1 MKTAL
6 IGYTGFVGNNL
17 VLQHSFNEL
26 YNSKNIT
33 NSYNKEF
40 DIVICAAPAAVKWLA
55 NKEPEK
61 DLAII
66 KTLITSI
73 KPIKTKLFIQIST
86 IDVYKQPVNVNED
99 TFIENIGLH
108 SYGKHR
114 YYLECFVR
122 VNFENSLI
130 IRLPGLF
137 GEGIKKNLIFDLL
150 NTNQSEF
157 THLDSV
163 FQMYYLA
170 NLWKDIN
177 IAIENKIKLLNIA
190 TEPIST
196 KEIAQ
201 ECFNLDFKNKTDNPP
216 VNYNIHSKY
225 CKIFGKDK
233 YYLYTKNEV
242 IHDLKKF
249 IFLYKSKNL
258 K

>member
-33 NSYNKEF
+33 KSYGNEF
-40 DIVICAAPAAVKWLA
+40 DIVICAAPGAVKWLA

-61 DLAII
+61 DLAMIN
-66 KTLITSI
+66 TLIKSI
-73 KPIKTKLFIQIST
+73 KPIKTNLFIQIST
-86 IDVYKQPVNVNED
+86 IDVYKQPVNVSEE
-99 TFIENIGLH
+99 TFIETEGLH

-114 YYLECFVR
+114 YYLECFVKD
-122 VNFENSLI
+122 NFKNSLI

-150 NTNQSEF
+150 NTNKSEF

-177 IAIENKIKLLNIA
+177 IAIKHNIKLLNIA

-201 ECFNLDFKNKTDNPP
+201 KCFNLDFNNKTNNPP
-216 VNYNIHSKY
+216 ANYNIHSKY
-225 CKIFGKDK
+225 GKIFGKNNDF
-233 YYLYTKNEV
+233 LYTKNEV
-242 IHDLKKF
+242 IQDLKEF
-249 IFLYKSKNL
+249 ITLYKSKNL